1 MLLGKSGTFGMST
14 EFDMLCEW
22 QLGVGVCASAGGVNL
37 VMIWM
42 VFKDCLRGVRWCHY
56 PT

>member
-22 QLGVGVCASAGGVNL
+22 QLGVGVCASAGGVSL